1 MQQNQPHPQQQIN
14 PQQQMN
20 PQQQINPQQHVSQQ
34 PPPQQLP
41 QFSQFNPQH
50 MLTPQ
55 ILQQLQ
61 QNQQGAQVDLSQLSQ
76 LQQFMQQQQNGALKR
91 LQPRQIKP
99 HSIQPKQIGTPSG
112 SVKQE
117 TDQKQTS
124 AINVV
129 DQLKQ
134 ETEETKDDKKNQD
147 SSGQFIVTQT
157 ARPPVSQQTT
167 TAQKKPANSSPST
180 FRQLYQKFTK
190 GKGKLDENIDD
201 PDDKLECL
209 SKIIQYQA
217 CKIRRLEERLKKI
230 ESILPDYGSFDTPP
244 QSDKVD
250 ITTVP
255 PEQSKKRKYEEIEK
269 QKRTPTAYQNFM
281 SDEIGRIKASNPE
294 MPQKE
299 AFRIAASNASEEF

>member
-1 MQQNQPHPQQQIN
+1 
-14 PQQQMN
+14 
-20 PQQQINPQQHVSQQ
+20 
-34 PPPQQLP
+34 
-41 QFSQFNPQH
+41 
-50 MLTPQ
+50 
-55 ILQQLQ
+55 
-61 QNQQGAQVDLSQLSQ
+61 DYLSL
-76 LQQFMQQQQNGALKR
+76 ALKR

-147 SSGQFIVTQT
+147 SSSTTTITTMTNSAGGQFIVTQT

-190 GKGKLDENIDD
+190 GKVCCILNDF
-201 PDDKLECL
+201 
-209 SKIIQYQA
+209 
-217 CKIRRLEERLKKI
+217 
-230 ESILPDYGSFDTPP
+230 SIT
-244 QSDKVD
+244 
-250 ITTVP
+250 
-255 PEQSKKRKYEEIEK
+255 
-269 QKRTPTAYQNFM
+269 
-281 SDEIGRIKASNPE
+281 
-294 MPQKE
+294 
-299 AFRIAASNASEEF
+299 